1 MAEPG
6 AVARVDRG
14 RPRNPG
20 NDAAILDAALD
31 LFIERGASGAS
42 IEAIAR
48 QAGVAKLTVYRRWQT
63 KEDLLMAALEHSR
76 APETTEA
83 ATQPA
88 TIDDLVDRTAE
99 LLSQPRFRALM
110 ARVIGA
116 SVDHPQLVEAY
127 TKRHLQP
134 RMAAITEIARQAIA
148 AGQFAPATDPS
159 AVQDA
164 ITSAIAFVLLQAGD
178 PTAPEIKQRLQT
190 LLHHIGYQP
199 SETAGKRALK

>member
-6 AVARVDRG
+6 SVARVDRG

-31 LFIERGASGAS
+31 LFIKRGAAGAS

-48 QAGVAKLTVYRRWQT
+48 QAGVAKLTVYRRWQS
-63 KEDLLMAALEHSR
+63 KEELLIAALEHSR
-76 APETTEA
+76 ESVDEAP
-83 ATQPA
+83 PS

-116 SVDHPQLVEAY
+116 SVDHPELVQAY
-127 TKRHLQP
+127 RKRHLEP
-134 RMAAITEIARQAIA
+134 RTTAVAQIAQQAIA
-148 AGQFAPATDPS
+148 AGQFTRDTDPT

-164 ITSAIAFVLLQAGD
+164 ISSAMAFVLLHPD
-178 PTAPEIKQRLQT
+178 EMTAAEIKQRVRILLQ
-190 LLHHIGYQP
+190 HMGYQP
-199 SETAGKRALK
+199 DQTS

>member
-6 AVARVDRG
+6 SVARVDRG

-31 LFIERGASGAS
+31 LFIERGAAGAS

-48 QAGVAKLTVYRRWQT
+48 QAGVAKLTVYRRWQS
-63 KEDLLMAALEHSR
+63 KEALLIAALEHSR
-76 APETTEA
+76 ESVDDTP
-83 ATQPA
+83 PS

-99 LLSQPRFRALM
+99 LLSRPRFRALM

-116 SVDHPQLVEAY
+116 SVDQPELVQAY
-127 TKRHLQP
+127 TKRHLEP
-134 RMAAITEIARQAIA
+134 RMTAVADIARQAIA
-148 AGQFAPATDPS
+148 AGHFAPDTDPT

-164 ITSAIAFVLLQAGD
+164 VTSAISFVLLHAGE
-178 PTAPEIKQRLQT
+178 PTAPEIKQRLHT
-190 LLHHIGYQP
+190 LLQHMGYLVP
-199 SETAGKRALK
+199 RR